1 MADDHI
7 MQRRYDLGTAIYQR
21 RKTRGLTQD
30 ELAEIIGFDRKS
42 INRVENG
49 AHAITIDRLWLIA
62 DALQVSLGD
71 LAADAADIA
80 KKRLRPPEPGPPDR
94 TTRPK

>member
-1 MADDHI
+1 

-30 ELAEIIGFDRKS
+30 ELAELIGFDRKS

-49 AHAITIDRLWLIA
+49 AHAITIDRLWMIA
-62 DALQVSLGD
+62 DALQVSLGE
-71 LAADAADIA
+71 LEADAAAIA
-80 KKRLRPPEPGPPDR
+80 KKRRQRPVPAQPDQ
-94 TTRPK
+94 TARPT